1 MECHLVRT
9 TFQTWIMPM
18 TSLFSLSYIVI
29 EMSVSCKDVKLLLL
43 CKLAVT
49 ISRNSFSAD
58 RTNGRAIGTVLHPSV
73 VVCDVKYCGSS

>member
-9 TFQTWIMPM
+9 NFQTWIMPM
-18 TSLFSLSYIVI
+18 TSLFSPSNIVI
-29 EMSVSCKDVKLLLL
+29 EMSASYKDVKLLLL
-43 CKLAVT
+43 CKLAVA

-58 RTNGRAIGTVLHPSV
+58 RNGRTNGTVLRPSV